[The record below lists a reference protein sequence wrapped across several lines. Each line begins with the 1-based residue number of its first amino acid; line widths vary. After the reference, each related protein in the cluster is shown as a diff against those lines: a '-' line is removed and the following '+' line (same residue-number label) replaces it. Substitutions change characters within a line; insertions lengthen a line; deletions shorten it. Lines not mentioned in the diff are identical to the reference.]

1 MLIAFTL
8 ENYRSFRERQT
19 FSMVANTGKEHID
32 ANTTDSG
39 IDDLGRLLRS
49 SAIYGPN
56 AAGKTNLLRAM
67 QFMQNLVV
75 HSAAFPPT
83 AKPPHD
89 PFKLMAATR
98 DAPTDFEVAFIQDRT
113 RYEYGFS
120 LGPARIEREWLVAHP
135 KGRGRRLF
143 DRFWNEKQGKYNWD
157 FSRHFEGRRSVWSD
171 VTRDN
176 ALFLSTAIQLN
187 NQQLKPVFEWFQKR
201 LVVVVGN
208 VSMNA
213 TLTLK
218 LFDQS
223 DGKTRL
229 LRFLREADPGIADVE
244 IRKEPIPEG
253 SGIVFGAS
261 NPIIEQATPTSLPQ
275 LVRVSLSHS
284 SHDFG
289 DGVGFDISE
298 ESNGTQALFRTAGAW
313 LNVLAN
319 GEVLVFDEINTSLH
333 PLLVRFLIEQFHSR
347 ETNPLNAQLIFS
359 THDTTLLSQEL
370 FRRDQ
375 IWFVEKHH
383 EVPSSRLF
391 PLTEFRP
398 RNDEAIERSYLRGRY
413 GALPLF
419 DPVDF

>member
-1 MLIAFTL
+1 MLIEFTL
-8 ENYRSFRERQT
+8 ANYRSFRDRQT
-19 FSMVANTGKEHID
+19 LSMVANTNKEHLD
-32 ANTTDSG
+32 TNTTDSG
-39 IDDLGRLLRS
+39 IGDLGRLLRS
-49 SAIYGPN
+49 AAIYGPN

-75 HSAAFPPT
+75 HSAVAPPT
-83 AKPPHD
+83 TKLPHD

-98 DAPTDFEVAFIQDRT
+98 DTPTDFEVAFIQDGT

-120 LGPARIEREWLVAHP
+120 LGPARIEREWLIEHP
-135 KGRGRRLF
+135 RGRGRKLF
-143 DRFWNEKQGKYNWD
+143 DRFWKNEHQRYEWQ
-157 FSRHFEGRRSVWSD
+157 FSKSFRGNRSVWSD
-171 VTRDN
+171 ATRDN

-213 TLTLK
+213 KLTLM

-223 DGKTRL
+223 DGKARL
-229 LRFLREADPGIADVE
+229 LPFLREADAGIADVE
-244 IRKEPIPEG
+244 IQRESIPAG
-253 SGIVFGAS
+253 SGILFGIS
-261 NPIIEQATPTSLPQ
+261 NPIIDQASPAAPPQ
-275 LVRVSLSHS
+275 LVRVLFSHAS
-284 SHDFG
+284 RDFG
-289 DGVGFDISE
+289 DGVAFDISE
-298 ESNGTQALFRTAGAW
+298 ESNGTQVLFRTAGAW

-333 PLLVRFLIEQFHSR
+333 PLLVRFLIEKFHSDD
-347 ETNPLNAQLIFS
+347 TNPLSAQMIFS
-359 THDTTLLSQEL
+359 THDTTLLNQQL

-375 IWFVEKHH
+375 IWFVEKH
-383 EVPSSRLF
+383 PDAASKLF
-391 PLTEFRP
+391 PLISFRP

-419 DPVDF
+419 DLADS